1 MRQRQNASR
10 DQERNNSIPFGEIRE
25 VPKSYEAI
33 GVRDV
38 GLSLKN
44 KVSKTNLFYMIGK
57 GWGHQEI
64 TKLFSQTACYRRTSR
79 PVADGKWTK
88 KSVIPRVFL
97 SAGD

>member
-1 MRQRQNASR
+1 MRQQKNAR
-10 DQERNNSIPFGEIRE
+10 LIQERNNSIPFGEIRE

-44 KVSKTNLFYMIGK
+44 KVLKTNLFYMIGK

-64 TKLFSQTACYRRTSR
+64 TKLFSQTACYSHPCRY
-79 PVADGKWTK
+79 VADGKWTGN
-88 KSVIPRVFL
+88 SCNG
-97 SAGD
+97 AC